1 MIIDTSSSAVSD
13 KTARRAAI
21 TTNGK
26 ILKQSRDHNHA
37 LLLVICHPVVSIDV
51 AYSCTKIGD

>member
-1 MIIDTSSSAVSD
+1 MFVLQSQFRAKQNKFLDRSWSIITSSSAVAD
-13 KTARRAAI
+13 KPARRAAC

-37 LLLVICHPVVSIDV
+37 RV
-51 AYSCTKIGD
+51 A